1 MTVSEHLIRLKG
13 LAKGANGEQ
22 TKKTERFNCNLRVTP
37 EIRAEILSKMEDYA
51 TQNIADFI
59 RYCITQ
65 TTGIQFPEKKRTSQR
80 FTKEYFIL
88 KALKGANGRRITCNE
103 ISKTANFTQI
113 SVTNTINSLIA
124 NGAPVE
130 SIRDTTGGMQFRW
143 TETPEET

>member
-22 TKKTERFNCNLRVTP
+22 TKKTEHLSCELRVSP

-51 TQNIADFI
+51 IQNIADFI
-59 RYCITQ
+59 RYCVTQ
-65 TTGIQFPEKKRTSQR
+65 TTGIQFPEKKRTSG
-80 FTKEYFIL
+80 FTTEYRIL
-88 KALKGANGRRITCNE
+88 KALKDANGRWITCNE
-103 ISKTANFTQI
+103 ISKTVNKTQLT
-113 SVTNTINSLIA
+113 VTRTINTLIA